1 MVKRMRVF
9 AGPNGSGKSS
19 IIKSILNIEVK
30 EGKKLD
36 FGIYINA
43 DDIAVSLQ
51 GKGCNFK
58 EFDVHVSKD
67 ELLKIAADSGLIS
80 HSFPLKRLS
89 HCTLI
94 ENNTLSIDKEAAN
107 ERNDYPYERIAQITA
122 DFLRKELLKQGK
134 KFSFETVFSHPG
146 KVEIIKQGEASG
158 YKVYLYFVS
167 TEHPSINDYRVNV
180 VRAGKSGH
188 VVSKEKIVSRYYRSM
203 DLMYQAAQ
211 HSYQAYFF
219 DNSVDGS
226 NHTMFAHFKINA
238 EGKKVWDDLDERFYP
253 NWFRKY
259 YSAKVSSFP
268 HKSIKLFWSKSSS
281 KGHCVGESYSQ
292 TLNKP

>member
-19 IIKSILNIEVK
+19 IIKSILNTEIK
-30 EGKKLD
+30 KGKKLD

-43 DDIAVSLQ
+43 DDIAVLLKR
-51 GKGCNFK
+51 KGCYLK
-58 EFDVHVSKD
+58 KFDVQVSKD
-67 ELLKIAADSGLIS
+67 ELLKTATASGLINHDFTIERFS
-80 HSFPLKRLS
+80 NCIF
-89 HCTLI
+89 I
-94 ENNTLSIDKEAAN
+94 ENNILKIDKEAAN
-107 ERNDYPYERIAQITA
+107 EKNDHPYERIAQITA
-122 DFLRKELLKQGK
+122 DFLRKKLLSLEK

-146 KVEIIKQGEASG
+146 KVEIIKQAKASG

-180 VRAGKSGH
+180 VRAGKKGH
-188 VVSKEKIVSRYYRSM
+188 VVNTERIKSRYYRSM
-203 DLMYQAAQ
+203 NLMYEAAQ

-238 EGKKVWDDLDERFYP
+238 DGKKVWDELDEKFYP
-253 NWFRKY
+253 KWFRKY
-259 YSAKVSSFP
+259 YSSKVS
-268 HKSIKLFWSKSSS
+268 
-281 KGHCVGESYSQ
+281 Y
-292 TLNKP
+292 

>member
-19 IIKSILNIEVK
+19 IIKSILGIEIK
-30 EGKKLD
+30 KGKKLD

-43 DDIAVSLQ
+43 DDIAVSLHR
-51 GKGCNFK
+51 KGCNFK
-58 EFDVHVSKD
+58 DFDVYVSKD
-67 ELLKIAADSGLIS
+67 ELLKIAADSGLINQD
-80 HSFPLKRLS
+80 FPIKRFSL
-89 HCTLI
+89 CILI
-94 ENNTLSIDKEAAN
+94 ENNTLSIDKKVAK

-122 DFLRKELLKQGK
+122 DFLRKKLLRLGK

-146 KVEIIKQGEASG
+146 KVEIIKQAEANG

-180 VRAGKSGH
+180 VRAGKKGH
-188 VVSKEKIVSRYYRSM
+188 IVSKSKIESRYYRSM
-203 DLMYQAAQ
+203 DLMYHAAQ

-219 DNSVDGS
+219 DNSADGS

-238 EGKKVWDDLDERFYP
+238 DGKKVWDDLDKRFYP

-259 YSAKVSSFP
+259 YSAKVSP
-268 HKSIKLFWSKSSS
+268 L
-281 KGHCVGESYSQ
+281 G
-292 TLNKP
+292 